1 MTAPKILPVVLY
13 GRVSTK
19 DKDQDPEVQLRALRP
34 WVAARGWP
42 IAGEFT
48 DKVTGDETRRRRD
61 PPGLSQAM
69 QLLEQHRA
77 RVLAIYSAERLV
89 RSPLGILRIVA
100 RVEQMGCHVAS
111 LLDGGDLDTTSDTG
125 ELLLF
130 LRGWHS
136 RMALRMLR
144 KGTKDGMEEARARG
158 VVLGRPLSELPDP
171 EQVRSLMAEGL
182 GRRRVAARL
191 GVPEWAVRQAL
202 KMPTGKAEH

>member
-1 MTAPKILPVVLY
+1 M
-13 GRVSTK
+13 
-19 DKDQDPEVQLRALRP
+19 QLRGLRP

-61 PPGLSQAM
+61 PGLSQAM

-144 KGTKDGMEEARARG
+144 KGTKDGMTWFWSRTTLRG
-158 VVLGRPLSELPDP
+158 NCLT
-171 EQVRSLMAEGL
+171 MA
-182 GRRRVAARL
+182 
-191 GVPEWAVRQAL
+191 
-202 KMPTGKAEH
+202 H